1 MRGSLA
7 KSMPAQ
13 NLANALIGVTFVTG
27 VTVTGVTG
35 VTLSNKQ
42 FCLDF
47 DYSVDVPVY
56 SGQFGA
62 ARAADNRCNMKTITR
77 KQAKEAIQ
85 SKGLEGALHLGKSG
99 LTAKQRRFAEGI
111 VLEGLTG
118 ADSYRQA
125 YNAKGKP
132 KTVGN
137 HASALKQHDGI
148 RREMDM
154 LELHKQRAAQYSIDS
169 IKALIVSTLTDI
181 AVNSDRDAVRVSAVK
196 TLGVISGVDMFRE
209 TKRIETVKDSDEIRE
224 QILGQLKTMMLGS
237 GDAVEVDANDLLSEL
252 TAADP
257 TTAPPPETVDG
268 TPADSIHTIPLEP
281 SQEFTDPTEDPPS
294 SLDSSTPQGDIFSE
308 DEDSY
313 QNVTGRVSTLKV
325 KS

>member
-1 MRGSLA
+1 
-7 KSMPAQ
+7 
-13 NLANALIGVTFVTG
+13 
-27 VTVTGVTG
+27 
-35 VTLSNKQ
+35 
-42 FCLDF
+42 
-47 DYSVDVPVY
+47 
-56 SGQFGA
+56 
-62 ARAADNRCNMKTITR
+62 MKTITR
-77 KQAKEAIQ
+77 KQAREAIQ

-125 YNAKGKP
+125 YNTQAKP
-132 KTVGN
+132 KRVGN
-137 HASALKQHDGI
+137 AASTLKQHEGI
-148 RREMDM
+148 KRELEM
-154 LELHKQRAAQYSIDS
+154 LELHKQRAESYSIDS

-209 TKRIETVKDSDEIRE
+209 TKRIESVRDSSDIRE
-224 QILGQLKTMMLGS
+224 QILGQLKSMMLGS

-257 TTAPPPETVDG
+257 THAPPPETVDG
-268 TPADSIHTIPLEP
+268 TPTIIEHTIPLEQ
-281 SQEFTDPTEDPPS
+281 SQSFFDEIEQPLKSTEPTPMPLESAP
-294 SLDSSTPQGDIFSE
+294 TRGDIFLE
-308 DEDSY
+308 NEYGCQDA
-313 QNVTGRVSTLKV
+313 TGRVSTLKV